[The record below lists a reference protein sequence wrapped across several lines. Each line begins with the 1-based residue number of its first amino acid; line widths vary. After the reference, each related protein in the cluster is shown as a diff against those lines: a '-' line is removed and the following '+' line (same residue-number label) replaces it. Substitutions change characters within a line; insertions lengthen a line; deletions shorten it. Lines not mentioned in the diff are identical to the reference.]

1 MHPIGEI
8 AIIGISLRAAAS
20 QLVRKRQALPCSA
33 RRTRRISQPENT
45 HSPIFIF
52 SKGYGVKP
60 HG

>member
-20 QLVRKRQALPCSA
+20 RLVRKRRPSMLAC
-33 RRTRRISQPENT
+33 RTRRISQPENT